1 MPIPPR
7 ILKLEEIE
15 PIPGPGTLSWLPV
28 RHTLGVRAFGCNA
41 YVAGEPGRDVVEPHA
56 EDPNLA
62 HEELYFVALG
72 RATFTIDGQTY
83 DAPAGTYVFV
93 PDPAARRHAVAEE
106 AGTTVLSFGGPPTFE
121 PSAWEWAFRA
131 APLAPSDPG
140 RAREILE
147 DGLRSHPGS
156 ASLHYGLACVDTLE
170 GHREAAL
177 KRLRTAFDAAPDLR
191 KWARQD
197 SDLESLRDDPDFR
210 SLVGA

>member
-93 PDPAARRHAVAEE
+93 PDPASRRHAVAEE
-106 AGTTVLSFGGPPTFE
+106 AAGPLS
-121 PSAWEWAFRA
+121 
-131 APLAPSDPG
+131 
-140 RAREILE
+140 
-147 DGLRSHPGS
+147 S
-156 ASLHYGLACVDTLE
+156 ASADRPRSSPRRGS
-170 GHREAAL
+170 GRFAL
-177 KRLRTAFDAAPDLR
+177 RR
-191 KWARQD
+191 
-197 SDLESLRDDPDFR
+197 
-210 SLVGA
+210 